1 MAARRVKALLAG
13 RLQQAVRTA
22 FGADEPVDAAQLQTP
37 PPPHE
42 GDLSLGCFALS
53 KKLRKP
59 PAEIAA
65 ALAKALP
72 PEKPLA
78 KVQAVGPY
86 LNLTLEAADVI
97 QAAFGPA
104 PAATATG
111 TVVVDFSSPNIAK
124 HMAVYHLRS
133 TMIGNALCRI
143 HRALGWKV
151 VGVNH
156 LGDWG
161 TGFGKLIVGWK
172 RWWDPRQEPTV
183 TDLNALYV
191 RFGQKAKADPKLEE
205 EARAA
210 FLALEKGDGESRRLW
225 QRFRDTSL
233 GEFQKVYDLL
243 GVSFDEVSGES
254 VYEPDLEPTI
264 ALLRAKGM
272 VSESEGALVVA
283 LPGKEK
289 PCLLKKSDGATLY
302 ATRDLAAAISHQKR
316 HAFTRKLYVVDAGQS
331 LHFVEVFA
339 VLAAAGFE
347 WASRCEHVPFGI
359 LRFGGKRGR
368 TREGGVVLLKDVLD
382 EATSRALEI
391 IRKNS
396 PDLADAHTVARQV
409 GIGAVVFND
418 LKNKRTKDIDF
429 DFDEALAFEGETGP
443 YVQYAHVRACGILR
457 KAKEAGIALDPAA
470 DLSPL
475 GLPEEKAL
483 AWRLSLWGEALE
495 RASREAEPSVVAGYV
510 LDLAKALHTFHYKV
524 PVLKASP
531 AETAAR
537 LRLMDAARLR
547 LAEGLAVLGIAAPE
561 QM

>member
-1 MAARRVKALLAG
+1 VPARAVKALLA
-13 RLQQAVRTA
+13 QAVSQA
-22 FGADEPVDAAQLQTP
+22 VGAEVSPSLFLP
-37 PPPHE
+37 PPAPHP
-42 GDLSLGCFALS
+42 GDL
-53 KKLRKP
+53 
-59 PAEIAA
+59 
-65 ALAKALP
+65 ALACFGLAKTLKKNPAQVAAELARTLP
-72 PEKPLA
+72 VQPPLA
-78 KVQAVGPY
+78 KVEAVGPY
-86 LNLTLEAADVI
+86 LNLTLETSEVI
-97 QAAFGPA
+97 RAAFSPPPA
-104 PAATATG
+104 PSAAG

-133 TMIGNALCRI
+133 TMIGNALCQI
-143 HRALGWKV
+143 HRALGFKV

-161 TGFGKLIVGWK
+161 TGYGKLIVAWK
-172 RWWDPRQEPTV
+172 RWWDPSKEPTV

-191 RFGQKAKADPKLEE
+191 RFGQEAKTTPVLEE

-210 FLALEKGDGESRRLW
+210 FLALEKGDAEARRLW
-225 QRFRDTSL
+225 QRFRDISL
-233 GEFQKVYDLL
+233 AEFQKIYDLL
-243 GVSFDEVSGES
+243 GVRFDEVSGES

-264 ALLRAKGM
+264 ALLSSKGL

-302 ATRDLAAAISHQKR
+302 ATRDIAAAISHQKR

-331 LHFVEVFA
+331 LHFQEVFA
-339 VLAAAGFE
+339 VLAAAGFG
-347 WASRCEHVPFGI
+347 WADRCEHVSFGI

-396 PDLADAHTVARQV
+396 PDLADAETVARQV

-418 LKNKRTKDIDF
+418 NKNRRTKDIDF

-457 KAKEAGIALDPAA
+457 KAGEMGLAVDPAA
-470 DLSPL
+470 DLSLLKEPQ
-475 GLPEEKAL
+475 EKAL
-483 AWRLSLWGEALE
+483 AWQLALWFEALE
-495 RASREAEPSVVAGYV
+495 RASREAEPSVVAGYL
-510 LDLAKALHTFHYKV
+510 LDLAKALHSFHYKV
-524 PVLKASP
+524 PVLKAEP
-531 AETAAR
+531 AVTAAR
-537 LRLMDAARLR
+537 LRLMDAARAR